1 MAKVLVVEDEDTTRI
16 LLEARLRWA
25 GHRVRAVASAPE
37 ARAVM
42 AHAFTPEVVVTDMFM
57 PGGSG
62 LGLVS
67 SLRADPDV
75 ATVPVVFLSG
85 RALPGDVAA
94 GRALGAVYLSKPCT
108 AGELT
113 AAIDEVLGA
122 PETALEGVVR
132 QRVADLGAV
141 DSDEERELTAALL
154 TLFVEQAPAAVAAIE
169 AAAAAGD
176 TVALQQAAHRL
187 RGAAANLGAEPLARV
202 CAGWDDGAHEG
213 RLPDPAELSA
223 VLAREVAATCTV
235 FTALAA
241 ELLAGPGGADDDTDG
256 TDEDADGPARRHD
269 TRT

>member
-1 MAKVLVVEDEDTTRI
+1 VASVLLVEDEDTTRL

-42 AHAFTPEVVVTDMFM
+42 GGPLPPEVVVTDMFM

-67 SLRADPDV
+67 SLRAHPDS
-75 ATVPVVFLSG
+75 ATVPVVFLSA

-94 GRALGAVYLSKPCT
+94 GRALGAVYLGKPCT
-108 AGELT
+108 VAELT
-113 AAIDEVLGA
+113 AAIDQVLGA

-141 DSDEERELTAALL
+141 DSDEERELVATLL
-154 TLFVEQAPAAVAAIE
+154 DLFVEQAPAAVAAVE
-169 AAAAAGD
+169 GAAAAGD
-176 TVALQQAAHRL
+176 AALLQQAAHRL
-187 RGAAANLGAEPLARV
+187 RGAAATLGAEPLARA
-202 CAGWDDGAHEG
+202 CGEWDEAAQEG
-213 RLPDPAELSA
+213 RLPDPASVTA
-223 VLAREVAATCTV
+223 VLSEEVPATCAV

-241 ELLAGPGGADDDTDG
+241 ELRAGPPGDDVIDG
-256 TDEDADGPARRHD
+256 
-269 TRT
+269 